1 MWHMKATFL
10 IIAVVAL
17 VGCGAPEGN
26 VTEEKQQ
33 EVKEEA
39 KPEEPVAEAKPKPE
53 GVNIEKKLEEREGI
67 YYVKDSD
74 TLYTGKV
81 YELYPDGQKEQEGNL
96 KDGKVDGLFIS
107 WYRNGQKE
115 FEANFK
121 DGKLVE
127 GSEKHWNEKGEL
139 QER

>member
-1 MWHMKATFL
+1 MEQILL
-10 IIAVVAL
+10 ICAVVTL

-107 WYRNGQKE
+107 WHRNGQKE
-115 FEANFK
+115 AEANFK
-121 DGKLVE
+121 DGKLVVDGNGTIIFE
-127 GSEKHWNEKGEL
+127 D
-139 QER
+139 

>member
-1 MWHMKATFL
+1 MFRVKNSERCVFGLKFDIPSWKSEDRADCYGFT
-10 IIAVVAL
+10 
-17 VGCGAPEGN
+17 GGAPEGN

-74 TLYTGKV
+74 SYYLNY
-81 YELYPDGQKEQEGNL
+81 Q
-96 KDGKVDGLFIS
+96 
-107 WYRNGQKE
+107 
-115 FEANFK
+115 
-121 DGKLVE
+121 
-127 GSEKHWNEKGEL
+127 
-139 QER
+139 

>member
-1 MWHMKATFL
+1 M
-10 IIAVVAL
+10 
-17 VGCGAPEGN
+17 GCGAPEGN

-74 TLYTGKV
+74 TPYTGKV
-81 YELYPDGQKEQEGNL
+81 YELYPSRTGLPTGEKEMEGNF
-96 KDGKVDGLFIS
+96 KDGKRDGL
-107 WYRNGQKE
+107 WMAWHRNGQKKGE
-115 FEANFK
+115 VNFK

-127 GSEKHWNEKGEL
+127 GSEKRWNEKGEL
-139 QER
+139 RER